1 MRCLYCDKEIV
12 KVNYKNIL
20 FEDDL
25 LCVDCRKKLRINRKY
40 VDLKEIKVE
49 TMYDYEEG
57 IFKNLL
63 MQYKECYDEALAK
76 VFLYL
81 LTDYINVKYHGYKM
95 ILVPSSD
102 EKIRSR
108 GFNHLELIYRECKLP
123 IIDGIRMKQ
132 DYTQEGKNYDQ
143 RKTMIDNYI
152 YDGELIDKALI
163 VDDVLTS
170 GSSILGVY
178 RAIAKKASKIRAFSL
193 SRKENAFNQ
202 INKCDRM
209 IKRRII

>member
-1 MRCLYCDKEIV
+1 
-12 KVNYKNIL
+12 
-20 FEDDL
+20 
-25 LCVDCRKKLRINRKY
+25 
-40 VDLKEIKVE
+40 
-49 TMYDYEEG
+49 
-57 IFKNLL
+57 
-63 MQYKECYDEALAK
+63 
-76 VFLYL
+76 
-81 LTDYINVKYHGYKM
+81 
-95 ILVPSSD
+95 
-102 EKIRSR
+102 
-108 GFNHLELIYRECKLP
+108 
-123 IIDGIRMKQ
+123 MKQ